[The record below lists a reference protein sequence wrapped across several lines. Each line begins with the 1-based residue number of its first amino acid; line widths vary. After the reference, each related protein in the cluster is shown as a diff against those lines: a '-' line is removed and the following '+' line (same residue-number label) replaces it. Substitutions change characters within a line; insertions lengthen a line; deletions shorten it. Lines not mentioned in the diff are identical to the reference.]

1 MEQVQHRNILNEAM
15 LPSAEICFGTDAW
28 IFQQDN
34 DPKHTAIA
42 TKAQFVDNS
51 APVMADQDN
60 PVAVKRT
67 ANFLL
72 AKEIQAGKIKP
83 CTRSAYHRKVEI
95 LNQLLKGSYPNY
107 CDSI

>member
-1 MEQVQHRNILNEAM
+1 M
-15 LPSAEICFGTDAW
+15 
-28 IFQQDN
+28 
-34 DPKHTAIA
+34 
-42 TKAQFVDNS
+42 DNS

-95 LNQLLKGSYPNY
+95 LN
-107 CDSI
+107 